1 MNHVVLIGRLTK
13 DPEIRYIPGNEKA
26 VANLNLAVNRPFKK
40 DEADFFR
47 IVVFG
52 KPAENCARYLSKG
65 SMIGVQGRIQ
75 NNNYTTTS
83 GEKRYSTDIVAD
95 RVEFLDSKNK
105 SNSQDGYEEYSPKV
119 SPPGLP
125 DGFEAL
131 DDDDDEIPF

>member
-26 VANLNLAVNRPFKK
+26 VANLNIAVNRPFKK

-75 NNNYTTTS
+75 NNNYTTAS
-83 GEKRYSTDIVAD
+83 GEKKYSTDIVAD

-105 SNSQDGYEEYSPKV
+105 ASQEGYEEYSPKV
-119 SPPGLP
+119 SHPGLP
-125 DGFEAL
+125 EGFEAL

>member
-1 MNHVVLIGRLTK
+1 MNNVVLIGRLTR

-47 IVVFG
+47 VVVFG

-75 NNNYTTTS
+75 NNNYTTAS
-83 GEKRYSTDIVAD
+83 GEKRYGTDIVAD
-95 RVEFLDSKNK
+95 RVEFLESKSKDSG
-105 SNSQDGYEEYSPKV
+105 QDN
-119 SPPGLP
+119 GLP
-125 DGFEAL
+125 DGFTVMPQ
-131 DDDDDEIPF
+131 DDDDEIPF